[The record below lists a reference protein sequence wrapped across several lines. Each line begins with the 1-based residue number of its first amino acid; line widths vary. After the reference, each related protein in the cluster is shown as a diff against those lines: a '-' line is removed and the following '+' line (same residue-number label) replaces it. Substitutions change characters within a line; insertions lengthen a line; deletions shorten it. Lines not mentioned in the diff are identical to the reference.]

1 MLSAAQTSAGAAL
14 LLFGGAV
21 AWLLL
26 ADFPVTDLGKATTT
40 ASPLMLLEA
49 TVPSIGDFNDFN
61 INTENPFIPF
71 NLRPIEIAAIKTAK
85 QPRQPKPPQIPQV
98 ETPKPRELPRL
109 PGPTTT
115 GPRAT
120 GVLISKDGV
129 QALLTFP
136 GQPKAALMKPGDTT
150 YGWTLIEVIDGNI
163 VRMKEDATGTT
174 HNLVV
179 PESIA
184 VHKAAP
190 KPDATKPDGKKPDGK
205 PPSGKG
211 PNGKSPG
218 EHKNPQQAEDRPVPN
233 MNPPEIVPPT
243 PPKMM

>member
-1 MLSAAQTSAGAAL
+1 MLSTAQTTAGGAL
-14 LLFGGAV
+14 LLFGTAV

-26 ADFPVTDLGKATTT
+26 AEFPVIDLGKATTS
-40 ASPLMLLEA
+40 AQSLMLLEA

-71 NLRPIEIAAIKTAK
+71 NLRTTEIAAIQTAK
-85 QPRQPKPPQIPQV
+85 KPRTPKPPQVPVV

-136 GQPKAALMKPGDTT
+136 GQPKAALMKPGDTD
-150 YGWTLIEVIDGNI
+150 YGWTLIEVLDGNI
-163 VRMKEDATGTT
+163 VRMKEDATGTM
-174 HNLVV
+174 HNLVI
-179 PESIA
+179 PESLA
-184 VHKAAP
+184 LRKPTP
-190 KPDATKPDGKKPDGK
+190 KPDAAKPGAANKKPDGK
-205 PPSGKG
+205 GPNENPSGDEK
-211 PNGKSPG
+211 KT
-218 EHKNPQQAEDRPVPN
+218 QQAEDRPVPHLIQ
-233 MNPPEIVPPT
+233 PEIIPPT